1 MGYPG
6 QEQRAVHAAGDDHRI
21 LYVRPE
27 IGIVRGAVPESVAP
41 RYREVESRT
50 WPGWFPLTV
59 VVYEP
64 L

>member
-1 MGYPG
+1 
-6 QEQRAVHAAGDDHRI
+6 
-21 LYVRPE
+21 
-27 IGIVRGAVPESVAP
+27 VPESVAP

-64 L
+64 R